1 MGETAM
7 AIFRISIQLFIA
19 GLLLAQGSKP
29 NFSGRWELDKSSS
42 IAKTTFVNHPEL
54 SGPPAPVAPV
64 GHAFD
69 TMRPQTI
76 THREPSL
83 AIVDEAAGGLPA
95 RSLKLSTDGR
105 ENVSEI
111 PGGGVNRSTTRWDG
125 EQLVT
130 EWILEHDGSPTMR
143 GTDRRSLSK
152 GGSVLLD
159 ERTVV
164 TPLHETQFR
173 IVWVR
178 KGP

>member
-1 MGETAM
+1 MPETAM
-7 AIFRISIQLFIA
+7 TIFRISTQLVIA

-29 NFSGRWELDKSSS
+29 NFSGRWEVDKSST
-42 IAKTTFVNHPEL
+42 AKTTFVNHPEL
-54 SGPPAPVAPV
+54 SGPPAPVAPA

-83 AIVDEAAGGLPA
+83 VIVDEAAGRLPT
-95 RSLKLSTDGR
+95 RSLKFSTDGK

-130 EWILEHDGSPTMR
+130 EWVLEHDGSPTMR

-152 GGSVLLD
+152 GGAVLLD

-164 TPLHETQFR
+164 TPLHETQFH

-178 KGP
+178 KGL